1 MIEKAEEAV
10 RKEDL
15 ARGETSQQETDQET
29 DQEMDQEMAAGEETD
44 ESAVFEAKMKLDA

>member
-1 MIEKAEEAV
+1 MIENAEEAV
-10 RKEDL
+10 RKQDL

-29 DQEMDQEMAAGEETD
+29 DQEMAAGEETD